1 MSTQVLGDVEL
12 VTKQEVEAMLDAV
25 VVPED
30 DINEKITAAATIL
43 ENAIQSAKTELHSE
57 VQIVQA
63 SVADEATAR
72 AAADAT
78 LDDKI
83 ADEAQLR
90 ETTDDALRSRIER
103 EEGVRE
109 AADHELSELIAH
121 ETAERKE
128 ADEQIEE
135 NIKEHLNI
143 KESDAFEDTIFCSRL
158 TNLPIAQATID
169 VHDHTL
175 EVGDIVATVSA
186 RYLPNIPVTF
196 SLVAELTN
204 AGVTGYY
211 YISARMDANGNVIVI
226 NKSELS
232 GTYVGNVNSA
242 TVMYITKE

>member
-1 MSTQVLGDVEL
+1 MSTQVLGDVQL

-25 VVPED
+25 VVPES
-30 DINEKITAAATIL
+30 DIDEKIGNAGTVL
-43 ENAIQSAKTELHSE
+43 ETAIQAAKNELHSE
-57 VQIVQA
+57 IEVVQA
-63 SVADEATAR
+63 SVADETAQR
-72 AAADAT
+72 AAADAV

-83 ADEAQLR
+83 RDEAEIR
-90 ETTDDALRSRIER
+90 ENTDDALRNRIER

-109 AADHELSELIAH
+109 AADHELSHLIEL
-121 ETAERKE
+121 ETAQRKE
-128 ADEQIEE
+128 ADEQLEE
-135 NIKEHLNI
+135 NIKEHLNE

-175 EVGDIVATVSA
+175 NVGDIVATVSA

-196 SLVAELTN
+196 SLVAELTE
-204 AGVTGYY
+204 AGDTKYF

-226 NKSELS
+226 NKTELE